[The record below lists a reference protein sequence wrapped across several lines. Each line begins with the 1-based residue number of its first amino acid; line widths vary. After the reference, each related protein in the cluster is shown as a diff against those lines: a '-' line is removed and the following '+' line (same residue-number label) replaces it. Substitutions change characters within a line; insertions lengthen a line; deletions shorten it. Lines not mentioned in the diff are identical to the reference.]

1 MILYDYI
8 EPTSMSRFLGSTPQ
22 QIQDTLRYYKYERGK
37 DRVKIPSLDQI
48 PIMTDA
54 MIVATTSVSS
64 GHQRIEISLT
74 EGLVMA
80 VNASAYTDVVM
91 FPYKTAGNLRGSL
104 YKFAVPTEISQWFI
118 SQEVVDLIQSYDWRQ
133 HQAQMEQWIDQ
144 LHRGKPG
151 LFPTLPQ
158 PQPTLN

>member
-1 MILYDYI
+1 
-8 EPTSMSRFLGSTPQ
+8 
-22 QIQDTLRYYKYERGK
+22 
-37 DRVKIPSLDQI
+37 
-48 PIMTDA
+48 

-151 LFPTLPQ
+151 LFRQCKLSPTFIQTIPYKH
-158 PQPTLN
+158 T